1 MEAIRV
7 GGLVGWLVGLDG
19 EKHDHFLNPE
29 GKDFVEGKRS
39 HRELMTG
46 RTRCR
51 KRKWHQGY
59 ISSEA
64 EGERG
69 NEWEASV
76 S

>member
-7 GGLVGWLVGLDG
+7 DGLVAGWWLVGGWLVGWLVGLDG

-51 KRKWHQGY
+51 KRK
-59 ISSEA
+59 
-64 EGERG
+64 
-69 NEWEASV
+69 
-76 S
+76 